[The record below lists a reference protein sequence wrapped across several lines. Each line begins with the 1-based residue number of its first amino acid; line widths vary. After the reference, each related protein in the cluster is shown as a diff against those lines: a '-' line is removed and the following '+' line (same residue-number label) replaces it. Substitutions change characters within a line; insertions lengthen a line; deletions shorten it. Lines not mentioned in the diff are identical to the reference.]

1 MVIFR
6 YGCNSTR
13 GNIIVVFCRGAPQML
28 SKCSTS
34 AAVTRFWWPSI
45 EAQKVDEVIRFGAPW
60 CPLMCCHPRPASC
73 HQLAQSYWQVLQSI
87 DTLTRIP
94 LPKYKQ
100 TKTEHCAMHF
110 LQWLVFSRLALAVT
124 VTPLVHQVWGL
135 GDTSAEQLTGSVP
148 LCCLS
153 VAMTPSPASYP
164 PLNYVLLPQK
174 NLHWLLSLISLLI
187 LFLCQWDEGRRLK
200 CWKLNMFPI
209 LQSTTVFV
217 NTVIIS
223 LSIRAESTDII
234 NFSPKHWKG
243 FRSIHYSLNHKY
255 HQSFQDPSNIQ
266 I

>member
-45 EAQKVDEVIRFGAPW
+45 EAQKVGEVIRFGAPW

-87 DTLTRIP
+87 GTLTRIP

-148 LCCLS
+148 LCCLG
-153 VAMTPSPASYP
+153 VADDTLASLLPPSQLCFIATKKFTLTVKPHFPSYP
-164 PLNYVLLPQK
+164 VSMSMGWRQKVEMLKIKYVSHPPINY
-174 NLHWLLSLISLLI
+174 
-187 LFLCQWDEGRRLK
+187 
-200 CWKLNMFPI
+200 
-209 LQSTTVFV
+209 
-217 NTVIIS
+217 
-223 LSIRAESTDII
+223 
-234 NFSPKHWKG
+234 
-243 FRSIHYSLNHKY
+243 
-255 HQSFQDPSNIQ
+255 SFC
-266 I
+266 